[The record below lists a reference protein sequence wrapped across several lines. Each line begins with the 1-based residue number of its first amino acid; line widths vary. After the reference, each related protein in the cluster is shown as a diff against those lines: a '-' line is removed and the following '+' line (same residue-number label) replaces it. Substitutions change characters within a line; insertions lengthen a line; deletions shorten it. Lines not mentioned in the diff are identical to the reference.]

1 MGIRQLKNP
10 IVAGVNWIFFSRDF
24 VIGKIKSNQASGR
37 VVLCTIG
44 SAYLSSF
51 SFMNMRFLSRAQAM
65 RLRKLAQQI
74 ASCKQCIERSSSL
87 ITQADVALKETD
99 QTRFL
104 QTAKSIC
111 ER

>member
-1 MGIRQLKNP
+1 MTFFSS
-10 IVAGVNWIFFSRDF
+10 WIFKL
-24 VIGKIKSNQASGR
+24 VQEKSNLASGR
-37 VVLCTIG
+37 YIG
-44 SAYLSSF
+44 ASQVAHWLVIYQAINLSGISF
-51 SFMNMRFLSRAQAM
+51 ISVQAI

-87 ITQADVALKETD
+87 ITQADQTLKETD
-99 QTRFL
+99 HTRFL

>member
-1 MGIRQLKNP
+1 
-10 IVAGVNWIFFSRDF
+10 
-24 VIGKIKSNQASGR
+24 
-37 VVLCTIG
+37 
-44 SAYLSSF
+44 
-51 SFMNMRFLSRAQAM
+51 MNMHFLSRAQAM

-87 ITQADVALKETD
+87 ITQADIALKETD